1 MPKLTA
7 LLLCTLLSLSGCATG
22 PNSGRNLGLNL
33 GPMVDPVPPPALPA
47 QVWAAPVRDWQ
58 GEMQSFLQGLLPT
71 LPGWP
76 ANTGG
81 ALRPMTPQREPSA
94 GAERA
99 GAVVN

>member
-1 MPKLTA
+1 
-7 LLLCTLLSLSGCATG
+7 
-22 PNSGRNLGLNL
+22 
-33 GPMVDPVPPPALPA
+33 
-47 QVWAAPVRDWQ
+47 
-58 GEMQSFLQGLLPT
+58 LLPT

-81 ALRPMTPQREPSA
+81 ALRPMTPQKEPSA